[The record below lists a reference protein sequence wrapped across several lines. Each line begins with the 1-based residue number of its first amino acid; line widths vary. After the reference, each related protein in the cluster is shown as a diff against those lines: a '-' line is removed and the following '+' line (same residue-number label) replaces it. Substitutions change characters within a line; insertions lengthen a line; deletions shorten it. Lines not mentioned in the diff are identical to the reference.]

1 MHATAGTFEG
11 AVIERSHEVTV
22 VVDFWAPWCGPCHR
36 LAPVLEGEVE
46 RRDGAVA
53 LVKVN
58 VDESPQRARRYAIG
72 GIPSVKAFRDGAVV
86 DQFVGAVPPS
96 VVRTF
101 IDGLAGGQAAA

>member
-1 MHATAGTFEG
+1 MDATVGTFEG
-11 AVIERSHEVTV
+11 AVIERSHELPV

-36 LAPVLEGEVE
+36 LAPVLESEVA

-58 VDESPQRARRYAIG
+58 VDENPELASRYAVS
-72 GIPSVKAFRDGAVV
+72 GIPSVKAFRGGEVV

-96 VVRTF
+96 VVGSF
-101 IDGLAGGQAAA
+101 LDGLEEQAAA